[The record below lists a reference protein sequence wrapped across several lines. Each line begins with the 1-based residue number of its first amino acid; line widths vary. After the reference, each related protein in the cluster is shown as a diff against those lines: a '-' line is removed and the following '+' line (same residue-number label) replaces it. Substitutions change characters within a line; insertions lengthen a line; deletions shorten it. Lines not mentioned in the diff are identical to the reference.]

1 MSCAIQMSQKEKSK
15 MDISK
20 HIILEEL
27 YELGLMIEQLP
38 ASENQTNMSVKLN
51 DAMIIADTMVDL
63 LRDDPPG
70 DVTK

>member
-1 MSCAIQMSQKEKSK
+1 

-38 ASENQTNMSVKLN
+38 ASENQTKMSVKLN

-63 LRDDPPG
+63 LCDEPKAEIYLRAEQSERSG
-70 DVTK
+70 DR